1 LSIGP
6 SFNSTNANGEIALG
20 CGATGGSSL
29 IIDDFGATVLAV
41 PLPKATDE
49 TWYDPA
55 SNHFFFAQ
63 SGTGPA
69 SGWLGVVDAGKYPP
83 LSFVQEDGDAGAGG
97 PPVQDPIGIAAT
109 GSHSVAVFPG
119 TCGSSSDPARLSRVY
134 VPTRSTLTTPNNGS
148 TICSSFGGSDTV
160 GCIAVFTA
168 PATFGITLARKVVIP
183 LSVVNRFF
191 PEITREASTGRN
203 SNAIGNPKATR
214 IVIYTTG
221 DGSKKVTISVDQYGS
236 SKDAASA
243 YQLAVEKSQS
253 VPGFKPVAVPNLGQQ
268 TFAGTVTMGSET
280 HVGLGVLN
288 DTLIVGV
295 TLAGYDATADNIAN
309 LVAMARTEIAVAKM
323 ALGGSC

>member
-1 LSIGP
+1 M
-6 SFNSTNANGEIALG
+6 
-20 CGATGGSSL
+20 
-29 IIDDFGATVLAV
+29 
-41 PLPKATDE
+41 
-49 TWYDPA
+49 
-55 SNHFFFAQ
+55 
-63 SGTGPA
+63 
-69 SGWLGVVDAGKYPP
+69 
-83 LSFVQEDGDAGAGG
+83 QEDGDAGAGW
-97 PPVQDPIGIAAT
+97 PPVQDPTAIAAT

-119 TCGSSSDPARLSRVY
+119 TCGSSSDPTRLSRVY

-148 TICSSFGGSDTV
+148 MICSSFGGSDTV
-160 GCIAVFTA
+160 GCIAIFTA
-168 PATFGITLARKVVIP
+168 PATLLARKVVIP
-183 LSVVNRFF
+183 LRLVNRFF

-203 SNAIGNPKATR
+203 PTATGNPKATR

-221 DGSKKVTISVDQYGS
+221 DGSKKVTITVDQYGS

-280 HVGLGVLN
+280 HVGIGVLD

-295 TLAGYDATADNIAN
+295 TLAGYDATAENIAK
-309 LVAMARTEIAVAKM
+309 LVAVARMEDAVAKM